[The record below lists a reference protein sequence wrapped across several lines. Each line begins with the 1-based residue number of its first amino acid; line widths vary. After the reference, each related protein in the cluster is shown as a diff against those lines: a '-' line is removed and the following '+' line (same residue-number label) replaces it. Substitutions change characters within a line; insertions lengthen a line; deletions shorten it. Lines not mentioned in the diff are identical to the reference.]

1 MIDICLLGTAALMP
15 LPERALTAA
24 VLTCGGRSILFDCGE
39 GTQTAAR
46 KQGVSLMKTDIIALT
61 HYHGDHI
68 FGLPGLLQTLFC
80 MGRTAPLY
88 ITGPKGLERELAP
101 ILKLAGGL
109 SYEVRL
115 FEMPEEPVK
124 LSKLVR
130 GFPEES
136 FLSAFPTKH
145 RVESQGYCF
154 RLERAGKFLPDKAKE
169 LLIPVQLWSK
179 LQKGESVEA
188 NGCVIAP
195 KEVMGERR
203 KGLKFVFTGD
213 TSPCEAIVRAAE
225 KADLLICDSTYAE
238 KEQAE
243 LALER
248 GHMNF
253 DMASRCAAEANVKRL
268 WLAHYSQL
276 VTEPEEALDM
286 AAGNF
291 PGAECGIDGKRI
303 TLKFDERES
312 QCGMRNSECEI
323 EVKS

>member
-24 VLTCGGRSILFDCGE
+24 VLTCGGHSILFDCGE

-46 KQGVSLMKTDIIALT
+46 KQGVSLMKTDLIALT
-61 HYHGDHI
+61 HYHGDHV
-68 FGLPGLLQTLFC
+68 FGLPGLMQSLFC

-115 FEMPEEPVK
+115 LELGSEPLK
-124 LSKLVR
+124 LSGAVR

-136 FLSAFPTKH
+136 FLSAFETKH
-145 RVESQGYCF
+145 RTDSQGYCF
-154 RLERAGKFLPDKAKE
+154 RLERAGKFFPEKAKE
-169 LLIPVQLWSK
+169 LRIPVSLWSK

-188 NGCVIAP
+188 NGKLFVP
-195 KEVMGERR
+195 EQVMGERR
-203 KGLKFVFTGD
+203 RGLKFVFTGD
-213 TSPCEAIVRAAE
+213 TSPCDNIIKAAE
-225 KADLLICDSTYAE
+225 NADLLICEATYGE

-253 DMASRCAAEANVKRL
+253 DMASRCAKEGRVKRL
-268 WLAHYSQL
+268 WLSHYSQL
-276 VTEPEEALDM
+276 VKEPEEYLPIASE
-286 AAGNF
+286 NF
-291 PGAECGIDGKRI
+291 PGAECGFDGKRI
-303 TLKFDERES
+303 TLNFDE
-312 QCGMRNSECEI
+312 
-323 EVKS
+323 

>member
-80 MGRTAPLY
+80 MGRTGPLY

-101 ILKLAGGL
+101 ILRLAGGL
-109 SYEVRL
+109 SYEIRL
-115 FEMPEEPVK
+115 FEMPEEPLK
-124 LSKLVR
+124 LSKLIR
-130 GFPEES
+130 SFPEES
-136 FLSAFPTKH
+136 SLSAFPTKH

-154 RLERAGKFLPDKAKE
+154 RLGRAGKFLPEKARE
-169 LLIPVQLWSK
+169 LNIPVQLWSK

-188 NGCVIAP
+188 NGRIYEP
-195 KEVMGERR
+195 GQVMGERR

-213 TSPCEAIVRAAE
+213 TSPCDSIVRAAE
-225 KADLLICDSTYAE
+225 NADLMICDSTYGE

-253 DMASRCAAEANVKRL
+253 DMASRCARDANVKRL
-268 WLAHYSQL
+268 WLSHYSQL
-276 VTEPEEALDM
+276 ITEPEEALYI
-286 AAGNF
+286 AEENF
-291 PGAECGIDGKRI
+291 PAAECGFDGKRI
-303 TLKFDERES
+303 TLKFDE
-312 QCGMRNSECEI
+312 
-323 EVKS
+323 